1 MSIIRIYPTKSNTI
15 ASGPFAAYNS
25 SQNEVMDLW
34 YGGGLTQ
41 NGVDFRNSISRHLIY
56 FDLSELF
63 GRFNRKE
70 VMSGSVS
77 SYTLKMRNS
86 VPRDILLKE
95 DLEFDRIGKNVAS
108 SYDLIFFP
116 INKFWDEGRGW
127 DLAEQKYMTYNGDL
141 PRLTG
146 YSNWDYST
154 LSTSWDEPGVYS
166 NPTAST
172 SVFVSQHFSIGD
184 ENISANITPIVQD
197 WLTGGTVNYGIG
209 IAFRRDYEL
218 LSAST
223 RQIASFHTQ
232 KTNFYFK
239 PFIEVKYDQTIKD
252 DRDNVTNNRVSR
264 LFLYT
269 FSGGQPVNFYS
280 SSTVNILNSAN
291 AVVHANLQ
299 PIQKSKG
306 VYYVD
311 VFMSGTTVGQS
322 YKDVWSGV
330 TFEAGYDLQDIT
342 QTFTIQKN
350 YFTSQTPKINE
361 YNIDVYGI
369 PEGGILYNDQLIR
382 VFCDIRTNY
391 SIKSPKTIY
400 NLQYKIM
407 LNEQEEVVPWTEVN
421 QVYIDNEKNNY
432 FDLDTSWLLHNQM
445 YKIFFRVDEYG
456 TSRIM
461 EKTIKFKVLRPF
473 S

>member
-1 MSIIRIYPTKSNTI
+1 MSIVRIYPSKSNTI
-15 ASGPFAAYNS
+15 ASGPFGLYNS

-34 YGGGLTQ
+34 YGGGVEQGGT
-41 NGVDFRNSISRHLIY
+41 DFKNSISRHIVY
-56 FDLSELF
+56 FDMSEIF
-63 GRFNRKE
+63 GKFSRKE
-70 VMSGSVS
+70 IMSGSVS

-86 VPRDILLKE
+86 VPRDFILKE

-127 DLAEQKYMTYNGDL
+127 DLSEQKYLTHSSGI

-146 YSNWDYST
+146 YSNWDFATS
-154 LSTSWDEPGVYS
+154 STSWDEPGVFT
-166 NPTAST
+166 NPSAST
-172 SVFVSQHFSIGD
+172 TVVTQHFSIGD
-184 ENISANITPIVQD
+184 EDINVNITPIVND
-197 WLTGGTVNYGIG
+197 WLTGGTNYGIG

-218 LSAST
+218 NSSTT

-252 DRDNVTNNRVSR
+252 DRDNVVNNRVSR

-269 FSGGQPVNFYS
+269 FSGGQSVNFYS
-280 SSTVNILNSAN
+280 SSTVTILNSSN
-291 AVVHANLQ
+291 NVVHSNLQ
-299 PIQKSKG
+299 PTQMSKG

-311 VFMSGTTVGQS
+311 VFMSGASAGQI
-322 YKDVWSGV
+322 YKDVWNNV
-330 TFEAGYDLQDIT
+330 TFDPAYDLQNIE

-350 YFTSQTPKINE
+350 YFTSQKPKINE

-391 SIKSPKTIY
+391 SIKSPKNLY
-400 NLQYKIM
+400 NLKYKIV
-407 LNEQEEVVPWTEVN
+407 LNEQEEIITWTDVN
-421 QVYIDNEKNNY
+421 QVFINNEKNNY

-445 YKIFFRVDEYG
+445 YKILFKIDEYG
-456 TSRIM
+456 TSRIL

-473 S
+473 N